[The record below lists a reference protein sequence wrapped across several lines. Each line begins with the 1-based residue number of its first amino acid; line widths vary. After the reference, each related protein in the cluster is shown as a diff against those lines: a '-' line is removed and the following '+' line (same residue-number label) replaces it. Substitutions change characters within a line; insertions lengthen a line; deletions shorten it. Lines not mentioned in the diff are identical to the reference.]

1 MIMKWW
7 QKRFLV
13 GLLYTLC
20 YCRGTRE
27 QYTRRDGGCC
37 CPAGSWWPLHGPLR
51 LTPVPHHSTTCHY
64 SQMEIKDNK
73 PHHHSPAA
81 PSYVSYLYTSSF
93 FLLRCDDILSNQKT
107 WWLSVGP
114 KSQQVRYHE
123 GQTEQISGV
132 RRASVWSLGHV
143 QLASYTIRYFVETWS
158 IPILGVNKRVFFA

>member
-1 MIMKWW
+1 MTHIYLICDLTMIMKWW
-7 QKRFLV
+7 QKRFFLV

-93 FLLRCDDILSNQKT
+93 FYFGVMTFCRIKKPDGSRSDRRVNRWDTTKGRQSRFQA
-107 WWLSVGP
+107 SDAP
-114 KSQQVRYHE
+114 Q
-123 GQTEQISGV
+123 SG
-132 RRASVWSLGHV
+132 L
-143 QLASYTIRYFVETWS
+143 
-158 IPILGVNKRVFFA
+158 